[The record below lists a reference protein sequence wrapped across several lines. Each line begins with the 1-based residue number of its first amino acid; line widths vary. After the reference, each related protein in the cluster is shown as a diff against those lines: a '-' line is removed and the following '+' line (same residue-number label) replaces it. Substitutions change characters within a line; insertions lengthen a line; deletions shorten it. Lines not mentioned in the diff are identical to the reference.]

1 MDQPTTLETSAPR
14 LSSWRGA
21 VSGLYTRH
29 HSQARVLGGSFIML
43 AGSALVSVL
52 NFAYNVAVA
61 RMLGP
66 DGFGDAAVAI
76 TLLMFVSALTL
87 SFQLVCAKLVA
98 RSGTLAEKAA
108 VYRRLR
114 RRAWMVGL
122 SLGAGLA
129 LASGVVAH
137 YLNMPEASMVLV
149 LAAGFALYVPVG
161 ARRGGMQGMCAFR
174 RLAGSYVLEAV
185 VKFAAAVLLVRM
197 GLGAMGAIIAITAS
211 IVTATLLPRMP
222 AELKTRPA
230 VSGAASWHEGVQAVV
245 FFVGQVVIS
254 NTDIVLVKHFFA
266 PDAAGLYAA
275 VALVGRV
282 VYFASWMVVSAMF
295 PISAGTRDA
304 NDRKGILA
312 VPLIFV
318 VCLTGGFV
326 AMLSLF
332 PEMVL
337 HLVFGRMFVAGGGL
351 HSLLALYA
359 ATAGVYSL
367 SVVLITYEMSR
378 RIANTGWFQLAFS
391 AAIVTGIYLHHG
403 TLREVILV
411 QLLFMFGLLLT
422 VALPF
427 LRRRETAPG
436 LEQEAA

>member
-1 MDQPTTLETSAPR
+1 MEQPVIVETAAPGLR
-14 LSSWRGA
+14 SWYARNR
-21 VSGLYTRH
+21 T
-29 HSQARVLGGSFIML
+29 QARVLGGSLIML
-43 AGSALVSVL
+43 LGSALVSIL

-66 DGFGDAAVAI
+66 GGFGDAAVAI
-76 TLLMFVSALTL
+76 TLLMFVSAVTL

-98 RSGTLAEKAA
+98 RSQTTAEKAA
-108 VYRRLR
+108 VYRRLL
-114 RRAWMVGL
+114 RRAWLVGL
-122 SLGAGLA
+122 SIGVGLV
-129 LASGVVAH
+129 LASGVVAR
-137 YLNMPEASMVLV
+137 YLNMPDSAMVLV

-185 VKFAAAVLLVRM
+185 VKFAAAVALVEM

-211 IVTATLLPRMP
+211 IVTATLLPPVP

-230 VSGAASWHEGVQAVV
+230 ARAAASWHEGVQAVV

-266 PDAAGLYAA
+266 PEAAGLYAA

-295 PISAGTRDA
+295 PISAGARETH
-304 NDRKGILA
+304 DRKGILA
-312 VPLIFV
+312 VPLFFV
-318 VCLTGGFV
+318 VCLTGGFIAV
-326 AMLSLF
+326 LSLF
-332 PEMVL
+332 PDLVL

-391 AAIVTGIYLHHG
+391 AAIVTGIYLYHG

-427 LRRRETAPG
+427 LRRRISAPA
-436 LEQEAA
+436 LQEAA